1 MTTPSTRKQR
11 APESLE
17 GLARHSVAVIEKNQ
31 AETGAYIA
39 SPSFRVYR
47 YCWFRDGAFIA
58 DAMSRAGRVASAEA
72 FFGWCARILTDRSET
87 VLEQIE
93 ARRRGEPIASSE
105 LLHCRYTADG
115 SEAPE
120 EWWNFQLD
128 GYGGWLWALGEHARR
143 HPVEGHGYA
152 EAAALCAE
160 YLTTFWAE
168 PSYDW
173 WEENPGHRHTS
184 TLAAIAA
191 GLRSAAASE
200 LLDARVRADAV
211 RAADEITGEVRTR
224 AVTAGRL
231 TKWLDGDG
239 IDASL
244 VACATPF
251 RLLEPDDPLMIETVR
266 VIEQTLRSAG
276 GGVHRHPDD
285 SYFGGG
291 EWPLLS
297 ALLGW
302 YYQDVGRQEDARAQL
317 SWIVAQATASGDL
330 PEQVDTN
337 MLVPEAKETWEQR
350 WGSVATPLLWSHAM
364 LLTLALE
371 LGLAQPPILPE

>member
-1 MTTPSTRKQR
+1 MTTPSTRR
-11 APESLE
+11 ERSPGSLESL
-17 GLARHSVAVIEKNQ
+17 LRHSVAVIENNQ

-39 SPSFRVYR
+39 SPAFPVYR

-72 FFGWCARILTDRSET
+72 FFAWCARILTDRAET
-87 VLEQIE
+87 IGQQIE
-93 ARRRGEPIASSE
+93 ARRGGVPIAASE
-105 LLHCRYTADG
+105 LLHCRYTAAG

-128 GYGGWLWALGEHARR
+128 GYGGWLWALGQHALR
-143 HPVEGHGYA
+143 HDTHVDGYT
-152 EAAALCAE
+152 EAAALCAQ
-160 YLTTFWAE
+160 YLTAFWAE

-173 WEENPGHRHTS
+173 WEENAGHQHTS

-200 LLDARVRADAV
+200 LLDAQVRADAS
-211 RAADEITGEVRTR
+211 RAADEIAGEVRTR
-224 AVTAGRL
+224 AVSAGRL

-266 VIEQTLRSAG
+266 VIEQTLRTQE

-291 EWPLLS
+291 EWLLLS
-297 ALLGW
+297 AFLGW
-302 YYQDVGRQEDARAQL
+302 YYQDVGRQDDARTQL
-317 SWIVAQATASGDL
+317 DWIVAQATTSGDL
-330 PEQVDTN
+330 PEQVDTD
-337 MLVPEAKETWEQR
+337 MLVREAKETWEQR
-350 WGSVATPLLWSHAM
+350 WGPVATPLLWSHAM

-371 LGLAQPPILPE
+371 LGLAEPPILPA

>member
-1 MTTPSTRKQR
+1 MTTPSTREQHS
-11 APESLE
+11 PGSLESLV
-17 GLARHSVAVIEKNQ
+17 RHSVAVIEKNQ
-31 AETGAYIA
+31 AKTGAYIA
-39 SPSFRVYR
+39 SPAFPVYR

-58 DAMSRAGRVASAEA
+58 DAMSRAGRVTSAEA
-72 FFGWCARILTDRSET
+72 FFGWCARILTDRAGMIR
-87 VLEQIE
+87 EQIE
-93 ARRRGEPIASSE
+93 ARRRGEPIATSE
-105 LLHCRYTADG
+105 LLHCRYTVDG

-128 GYGGWLWALGEHARR
+128 GYGGWLWALGQHAQR
-143 HPVEGHGYA
+143 HAVQVDRYA
-152 EAAALCAE
+152 QATALCAQ
-160 YLTTFWAE
+160 YLTAFWAE

-173 WEENPGHRHTS
+173 WEENTGHQHTS

-191 GLRSAAASE
+191 GLRAAAASE
-200 LLDARVRADAV
+200 LLDAQLRADASG
-211 RAADEITGEVRTR
+211 AANEIASEVRTR
-224 AVTAGRL
+224 AVSAGRL

-251 RLLEPDDPLMIETVR
+251 RLFEPDDSLVIETVR
-266 VIEQTLRSAG
+266 MIEQTLRTAE

-291 EWPLLS
+291 EWLLLS
-297 ALLGW
+297 AFLGW
-302 YYQDVGRQEDARAQL
+302 YYQDVGRVEDARAQL
-317 SWIVAQATASGDL
+317 DWIVAQATANGDL

-371 LGLAQPPILPE
+371 LGLVKPPILAE

>member
-1 MTTPSTRKQR
+1 MTTPSTKEQR
-11 APESLE
+11 SPGSL
-17 GLARHSVAVIEKNQ
+17 GSLVRHSVAVIEKNQ

-39 SPSFRVYR
+39 SPAFPVYR

-72 FFGWCARILTDRSET
+72 FFGWCAGILTDRAET
-87 VLEQIE
+87 IRKQIE
-93 ARRRGEPIASSE
+93 AQQRGQRIAASE
-105 LLHCRYTADG
+105 LLHCRYTVDG

-128 GYGGWLWALGEHARR
+128 GYGGWLWALGQHARR
-143 HPVEGHGYA
+143 HAFQGDGYA
-152 EAAALCAE
+152 EAAALCAQ
-160 YLTTFWAE
+160 YLTAFWAE

-173 WEENPGHRHTS
+173 WEENAGHQHTS

-200 LLDARVRADAV
+200 LLDARIRADAS
-211 RAADEITGEVRTR
+211 RAADEIAGEVRTR
-224 AVTAGRL
+224 AVSAGRL

-244 VACATPF
+244 IACATPF

-266 VIEQTLRSAG
+266 VIEQMLRTPE

-291 EWPLLS
+291 EWLLLS
-297 ALLGW
+297 AFLGW
-302 YYQDVGRQEDARAQL
+302 YYQDVGRQEDARTQL
-317 SWIVAQATASGDL
+317 KWIVAQATANGDL

-337 MLVPEAKETWEQR
+337 MLVSEAKETWEQR
-350 WGSVATPLLWSHAM
+350 WGPVATPLLWSHAM

-371 LGLAQPPILPE
+371 LGLAEPPILPE

>member
-1 MTTPSTRKQR
+1 MTTPSIKQR
-11 APESLE
+11 SPGSLESL
-17 GLARHSVAVIEKNQ
+17 LRHSLTVIEKNQ
-31 AETGAYIA
+31 ANSGAYIA
-39 SPSFRVYR
+39 SPTFPVYR

-72 FFGWCARILTDRSET
+72 FFGWCARILTDRGET
-87 VLEQIE
+87 IRQQIE
-93 ARRRGEPIASSE
+93 LRRRGKPISASE

-128 GYGGWLWALGEHARR
+128 GYGGWLWALGQHVQRHNAR
-143 HPVEGHGYA
+143 VDGYA
-152 EAAALCAE
+152 EATALCTQ
-160 YLTTFWAE
+160 YLTAFWAE

-173 WEENPGHRHTS
+173 WEENPGHQHTS

-200 LLDARVRADAV
+200 LLHARVRADAA
-211 RAADEITGEVRTR
+211 RAAEEITGEVRTR

-251 RLLEPDDPLMIETVR
+251 RLLEPDDPLMIETVQ
-266 VIEQTLRSAG
+266 VIEQTLRTTG

-291 EWPLLS
+291 EWLLLS
-297 ALLGW
+297 AFLGW
-302 YYQDVGRQEDARAQL
+302 YYEDVGRQNDARTQL
-317 SWIVAQATASGDL
+317 NWIAAQATANGDL

-337 MLVPEAKETWEQR
+337 MLVPDAKETWEQR
-350 WGSVATPLLWSHAM
+350 WGPVATPLLWSHAM

-371 LGLAQPPILPE
+371 LGLAATPILPE